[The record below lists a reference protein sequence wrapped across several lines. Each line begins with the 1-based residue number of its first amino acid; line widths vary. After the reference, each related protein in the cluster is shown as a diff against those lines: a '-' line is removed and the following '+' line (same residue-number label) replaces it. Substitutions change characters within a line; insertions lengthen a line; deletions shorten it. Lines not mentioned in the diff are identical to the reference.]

1 MTVGS
6 LRVLIAGAS
15 GLIGT
20 ELSMQLEAHGHTVV
34 RLVRREASADG
45 EFSWD
50 PPTRTIDGN
59 ALDGVDAVVN
69 LTGANIGRV
78 PWTPAYKRSL
88 LTSRIDTTQTLAEA
102 IAVASTRPA
111 VFIAASA
118 VGFYG
123 DRPGEVLDESAGK
136 GEGYIPDITDA
147 WEKAANIASPVTR
160 VVNLRTGLVMA
171 RGAGAL
177 KPLAL
182 TTRLG
187 LGARFASGTQ
197 HWPWVSLHDE
207 AAAIH
212 HLLSSEL
219 SGPVNLAGPT
229 LATAEDVSRSLA
241 RVLHRWHPFVIPRAA
256 ISIGLGEAGQELLL
270 NDQAMVSPRLLADG
284 FEFQHQ
290 TVDDALE
297 AAFS

>member
-1 MTVGS
+1 
-6 LRVLIAGAS
+6 
-15 GLIGT
+15 
-20 ELSMQLEAHGHTVV
+20 V
-34 RLVRREASADG
+34 RLVRRAASADD

-50 PPTRTIDGN
+50 PPARTIDGN

-69 LTGANIGRV
+69 LTGANIGRI

-102 IAVASTRPA
+102 IAVASTPPS
-111 VFIAASA
+111 VFVAASA

-123 DRPGEVLDESAGK
+123 DRPGEVLDESAAK
-136 GEGYIPDITDA
+136 GEGYIPDIVDA

-160 VVNLRTGLVMA
+160 VVNLRTGLIMA
-171 RGAGAL
+171 RSGAL
-177 KPLAL
+177 KPMAF

-187 LGARFASGTQ
+187 LGARFGSGQQ

-212 HLLSSEL
+212 HLLTSKL
-219 SGPVNLAGPT
+219 SGPVNVAGPT
-229 LATAEDVSRSLA
+229 PATAEDVSRSLA
-241 RVLHRWHPFVIPRAA
+241 RVLHRWHPLVIPRAA
-256 ISIGLGEAGQELLL
+256 ITLGLGEAGQELLL
-270 NDQAMVSPRLLADG
+270 NDQEQVSTKLLADG
-284 FEFQHQ
+284 FEFAHK
-290 TVDDALE
+290 TVDSAIE

>member
-1 MTVGS
+1 VRL

-20 ELSMQLEAHGHTVV
+20 ELTTQLEAHGHTVA
-34 RLVRREASADG
+34 RLVRRRAEG
-45 EFSWD
+45 ENEFSWD
-50 PPTRTIDGN
+50 PPARTIDAE
-59 ALDGVDAVVN
+59 ALEGVDAVVN
-69 LTGANIGRV
+69 LTGAPIGRL

-102 IAVASTRPA
+102 MVVASTPPS
-111 VFIAASA
+111 VFLAASA

-123 DRPGEVLDESAGK
+123 DRPGILLDEDESK

-147 WEKAANIASPVTR
+147 WEQAALIASPVTR

-171 RGAGAL
+171 RGGAL
-177 KPLAL
+177 KPMAI

-187 LGARFASGTQ
+187 LGARFGSGSQ
-197 HWPWVSLHDE
+197 HWPWISLHDE
-207 AAAIH
+207 AAAIQ
-212 HLLSSEL
+212 HLLTSDL
-219 SGPVNLAGPT
+219 AGPVNLAGPT

-241 RVLHRWHPFVIPRAA
+241 RVLHRWHPFVIPKVA
-256 ISIGLGEAGQELLL
+256 IELGLGEAGHELLL
-270 NDQAMVSPRLLADG
+270 NDQAMIPAKLLADG

-290 TVDDALE
+290 TVDSAIE
-297 AAFS
+297 AAFV

>member
-1 MTVGS
+1 MAAGS

-20 ELSMQLEAHGHTVV
+20 ELTTQLEAHGHTVA
-34 RLVRREASADG
+34 RLVRRRAENDD
-45 EFSWD
+45 EFSWA
-50 PPTRTIDGN
+50 PPARTIDAQ

-69 LTGANIGRV
+69 LTGANIGRI

-102 IAVASTRPA
+102 IVVASTPPS
-111 VFIAASA
+111 VFLSASA

-123 DRPGEVLDESAGK
+123 DRPGETLSEGSSK
-136 GEGYIPDITDA
+136 GDGYIPDITDA
-147 WEKAANIASPVTR
+147 WEKAALIAEPVTR

-171 RGAGAL
+171 KGGAL
-177 KPLAL
+177 KPMAL

-187 LGARFASGTQ
+187 LGARFGSGQQ
-197 HWPWVSLHDE
+197 HWPWISLHDE

-212 HLLSSEL
+212 HLLTSEL
-219 SGPVNLAGPT
+219 AGPVNLAGPT

-241 RVLHRWHPFVIPRAA
+241 RVLHRWHPFVIPTAA
-256 ISIGLGEAGQELLL
+256 ISVGLGEAGQELLL
-270 NDQAMVSPRLLADG
+270 NDQAMVPTALLADG
-284 FEFQHQ
+284 FEFQHT
-290 TVDDALE
+290 TVDEAIE
-297 AAFS
+297 AAFV

>member
-1 MTVGS
+1 MKS
-6 LRVLIAGAS
+6 LRVLIAGAN

-20 ELSMQLEAHGHTVV
+20 ELSTQLEAHGHTVV
-34 RLVRREASADG
+34 RLVRRVANSAD

-50 PPTRTIDGN
+50 PPARTIDGN

-69 LTGANIGRV
+69 LTGAPIGRI

-102 IAVASTRPA
+102 IAVASTPPA

-136 GEGYIPDITDA
+136 GDGYIPDITDA

-171 RGAGAL
+171 RGGAL
-177 KPLAL
+177 KPLSI

-187 LGARFASGTQ
+187 LGARFGSGAQ
-197 HWPWVSLHDE
+197 HWPWISLHDE

-212 HLLSSEL
+212 HLLTSEL

-229 LATAEDVSRSLA
+229 TATAEDVSRSLA
-241 RVLHRWHPFVIPRAA
+241 RVLHRWHPFVIPRVA
-256 ISIGLGEAGQELLL
+256 IELGLGAAGQELLL
-270 NDQAMVSPRLLADG
+270 NDQAMVPTRLLADG
-284 FEFQHQ
+284 FEFQHE
-290 TVDDALE
+290 TIDEAIE